1 MRLWA
6 TVAAGV
12 IFVLLMTGL
21 VIVLGWLGGG
31 EETVESLGRTSMLQ

>member
-12 IFVLLMTGL
+12 LFVLVMIAL
-21 VIVLGWLGGG
+21 VIALRWLGGG
-31 EETVESLGRTSMLQ
+31 EETVESLGLPG